1 MRKILLLLLAVILV
15 LAAVTVTRAL
25 GLDSRQLQVAP
36 LPPRPVPLA
45 ALADTLSQ
53 AIALRTV
60 SYQEESQLDTAAFAA
75 LHQLLADRFPRV
87 QQALEREVVSG
98 WSLFY
103 RWPGS
108 DPSLAP
114 VLLTGHLDVVPVDPD
129 TTGAW
134 LHPPFAGEQAEG
146 YVWGRGAIDDK
157 GGVIT
162 VLGAV
167 ESLLEQGFA
176 PRRSVWLFFGQ
187 DEEASGR
194 QGAAGFAAR
203 LEKEGVHPYLLLDEG
218 LPLADGIFP
227 GIKNPVAMIRI
238 AEKGYLTLEL
248 AATADG
254 GHSSMPPRQT
264 AVGIVAQALARLEA
278 HPQPARLDGAAA
290 QMFAYLAPE
299 LPLGQRLFLANRWL
313 FGPLVLRSLLDE
325 PSSAAMVRTTTAATV
340 FQGGVKENQL
350 PSRAT
355 ALVNFRLLPG
365 DSAGEVIE
373 RVRRAVEDPRVS
385 IRPTTPL
392 PESHPPSEVEGAA
405 FETLMRTARE
415 VIPDAVVVP
424 ALLVGTSDARYYERF
439 CRNVYGFRPFL
450 LNSQDLK
457 RFHGLNERVALSD
470 LERMV
475 RFYARLIEATSQ
487 VPKG

>member
-162 VLGAV
+162 VLG
-167 ESLLEQGFA
+167 
-176 PRRSVWLFFGQ
+176 
-187 DEEASGR
+187 
-194 QGAAGFAAR
+194 
-203 LEKEGVHPYLLLDEG
+203 
-218 LPLADGIFP
+218 
-227 GIKNPVAMIRI
+227 
-238 AEKGYLTLEL
+238 
-248 AATADG
+248 
-254 GHSSMPPRQT
+254 
-264 AVGIVAQALARLEA
+264 
-278 HPQPARLDGAAA
+278 
-290 QMFAYLAPE
+290 
-299 LPLGQRLFLANRWL
+299 
-313 FGPLVLRSLLDE
+313 
-325 PSSAAMVRTTTAATV
+325 
-340 FQGGVKENQL
+340 
-350 PSRAT
+350 
-355 ALVNFRLLPG
+355 
-365 DSAGEVIE
+365 
-373 RVRRAVEDPRVS
+373 
-385 IRPTTPL
+385 
-392 PESHPPSEVEGAA
+392 
-405 FETLMRTARE
+405 
-415 VIPDAVVVP
+415 
-424 ALLVGTSDARYYERF
+424 
-439 CRNVYGFRPFL
+439 
-450 LNSQDLK
+450 
-457 RFHGLNERVALSD
+457 
-470 LERMV
+470 
-475 RFYARLIEATSQ
+475 
-487 VPKG
+487 